1 MDHNNCKHLLG
12 SLSDYIDGELGSAL
26 CSEIEQHLQ
35 ECENCRIV
43 VDSLRKTVYLYKV
56 TAGDPGVPLEVRQRL
71 YKRLDLNEFLE
82 KDRQNP

>member
-26 CSEIEQHLQ
+26 CSEIEHHLE

-43 VDSLRKTVYLYKV
+43 VDSLRKTVYLFKV
-56 TAGDPGVPLEVRQRL
+56 TAGAPGMPVDVRQRL

-82 KDRQNP
+82 KNR